1 MTRAAVLLAV
11 VGALVLLGRRL
22 RVEPVAPAP
31 TDDVDWEN
39 AFRLAYARYLYNP
52 ATGVSVSHN

>member
-1 MTRAAVLLAV
+1 MTRAAIALAV
-11 VGALVLLGRRL
+11 VGALYLLGRRL

-31 TDDVDWEN
+31 TDDVDWLVE
-39 AFRLAYARYLYNP
+39 FTPARYLYNP